1 MNRNALLQQAADEK
15 NPWDVLVIGGGA
27 TGLGTAL
34 DAVAR
39 GYRTVLVERS
49 DFAQATSSRSTK
61 LIHGG
66 VRYLRQGQIGMVR
79 QSLQERR
86 RLLKNAPHLVNSL
99 EFVLPAYQRGARWYY
114 YAGLKA
120 YDLLSA
126 SDSFPPAQLLSRSQ
140 VIERLPTLHSQHLQG
155 GGRYSDGQFD
165 DARLAI
171 TLARTIVDHGGIT
184 LNYAQ
189 VERLIHERGR
199 VAGAEVTDLET
210 QQRFTVRAHVVI
222 NATGVFAEQLMGLDA
237 AVMPP
242 DERFDSG
249 IMIRPSQGSHLV
261 FDGDFLKSSS
271 AMMIPETDDGRVL
284 FAIPWHGQTLFGTT
298 DLPVRNVS
306 ANPRPLQEEVDYL
319 LQHAARYFTR
329 TPRQEDI
336 QSMFAGL
343 RPLVAS
349 SGKKSTAGLSREH
362 EIVVSGSG
370 MISIIGGKW
379 TTYRRMGQDVIDLA
393 QRTGDLPSG
402 RKRSNTASLKLHAA
416 PVDLAVLP
424 ETDHGINSPDPL
436 VIYGT
441 DAAFIRKLQSD
452 QPELNQRLH
461 PQFSHT
467 AAEVIWCVRH
477 EMARTVEDILA
488 RRTRM
493 LFLNAQAAM
502 EAADAVATLM
512 QTELNQPATWKAE
525 QIAAFQQTARTF
537 SIGSS

>member
-1 MNRNALLQQAADEK
+1 
-15 NPWDVLVIGGGA
+15 
-27 TGLGTAL
+27 
-34 DAVAR
+34 
-39 GYRTVLVERS
+39 
-49 DFAQATSSRSTK
+49 
-61 LIHGG
+61 
-66 VRYLRQGQIGMVR
+66 
-79 QSLQERR
+79 
-86 RLLKNAPHLVNSL
+86 
-99 EFVLPAYQRGARWYY
+99 
-114 YAGLKA
+114 
-120 YDLLSA
+120 
-126 SDSFPPAQLLSRSQ
+126 
-140 VIERLPTLHSQHLQG
+140 
-155 GGRYSDGQFD
+155 
-165 DARLAI
+165 
-171 TLARTIVDHGGIT
+171 
-184 LNYAQ
+184 
-189 VERLIHERGR
+189 
-199 VAGAEVTDLET
+199 
-210 QQRFTVRAHVVI
+210 
-222 NATGVFAEQLMGLDA
+222 
-237 AVMPP
+237 
-242 DERFDSG
+242 
-249 IMIRPSQGSHLV
+249 
-261 FDGDFLKSSS
+261 
-271 AMMIPETDDGRVL
+271 
-284 FAIPWHGQTLFGTT
+284 
-298 DLPVRNVS
+298 
-306 ANPRPLQEEVDYL
+306 
-319 LQHAARYFTR
+319 
-329 TPRQEDI
+329 
-336 QSMFAGL
+336 GL

-393 QRTGDLPSG
+393 QRTGDLPAG

-416 PVDLAVLP
+416 PVDLEVLP
-424 ETDHGINSPDPL
+424 ETDHGINSLDPL

-441 DAAFIRKLQSD
+441 DAAFIRKLHSD